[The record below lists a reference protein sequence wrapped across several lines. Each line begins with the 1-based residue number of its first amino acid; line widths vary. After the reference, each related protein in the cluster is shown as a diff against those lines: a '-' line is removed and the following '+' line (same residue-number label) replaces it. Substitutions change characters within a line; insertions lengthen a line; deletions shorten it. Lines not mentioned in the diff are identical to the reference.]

1 MAFTYADYEQQ
12 TTDSAKLTRL
22 NLHIAEVRLKLN
34 GNLSVSGGGM
44 SVTYDSNNLAILE
57 KRRDELEQRVRRYGP
72 NKGPLSV
79 ADTRGP
85 TR

>member
-57 KRRDELEQRVRRYGP
+57 RRRDELEQRVRRYGP

>member
-1 MAFTYADYEQQ
+1 M
-12 TTDSAKLTRL
+12 LV
-22 NLHIAEVRLKLN
+22 LHLAEVRLKLN

-44 SVTYDSNNLAILE
+44 SVTYDSNTLALLE
-57 KRRDELEQRVRRYGP
+57 KRRSELEQRVRRYGP